1 MQAVDV
7 HCNKHGGKCCCG
19 DAEDPVDNIDPPV
32 ITLRDAHCHIRAVST
47 FLSHN
52 LTILKNKELLQATD
66 GIKSSLDRMVTSVH
80 HQQATLDQWI
90 DD

>member
-1 MQAVDV
+1 MCIAT
-7 HCNKHGGKCCCG
+7 NMESSTAGGH
-19 DAEDPVDNIDPPV
+19 AEDPVDNIDPPV
-32 ITLRDAHCHIRAVST
+32 ITLRDARCHIRAVST
-47 FLSHN
+47 FLSQN
-52 LTILKNKELLQATD
+52 LTILKNKELLQAAD